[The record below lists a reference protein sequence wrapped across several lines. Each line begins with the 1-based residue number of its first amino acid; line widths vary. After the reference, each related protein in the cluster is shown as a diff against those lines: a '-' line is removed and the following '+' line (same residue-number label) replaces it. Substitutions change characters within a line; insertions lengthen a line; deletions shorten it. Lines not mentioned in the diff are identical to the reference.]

1 MIKILLGKVLTFL
14 IVFFLAQRVNAQFS
28 SHGVSA
34 GIHISNLNVV
44 PSAVLTNPLAFY
56 YQPQTGYHIGG
67 YYRTGLGLVYFEPQ
81 SWITILNH
89 SINYRDNIS
98 GVLWEDNINLIR
110 LDMPLEMGIHVGP
123 FLAIYAPV
131 FSIPLRAQSFM
142 DIQLN
147 KSGSWSNQIGIGL
160 KLMKFQVSLRYESP
174 NTFTE
179 ALAIESFQSIY
190 AVEISQIIAVVS
202 MRL

>member
-1 MIKILLGKVLTFL
+1 
-14 IVFFLAQRVNAQFS
+14 
-28 SHGVSA
+28 
-34 GIHISNLNVV
+34 
-44 PSAVLTNPLAFY
+44 
-56 YQPQTGYHIGG
+56 
-67 YYRTGLGLVYFEPQ
+67 
-81 SWITILNH
+81 
-89 SINYRDNIS
+89 
-98 GVLWEDNINLIR
+98 
-110 LDMPLEMGIHVGP
+110 
-123 FLAIYAPV
+123 
-131 FSIPLRAQSFM
+131 M